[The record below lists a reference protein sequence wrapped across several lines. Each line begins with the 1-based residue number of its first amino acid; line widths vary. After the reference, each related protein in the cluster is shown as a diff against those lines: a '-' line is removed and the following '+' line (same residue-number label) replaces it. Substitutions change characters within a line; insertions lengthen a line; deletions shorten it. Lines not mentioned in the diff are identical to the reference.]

1 MRNHHRRD
9 LPGIFAGA
17 MSSRHQPRGNPMI
30 VAKSREEK
38 FLTEIRD
45 GEHSAMIDAPES
57 HGGAGAG
64 LSPFALLEASLASCL
79 NITLRVY
86 AQTHGIDLGPV
97 ETTVSV
103 TRGQG
108 DSTFEYSVKLA
119 DSLTPDQ
126 TKRLRAALKGCPVH
140 NLFKNP
146 INVVGKD

>member
-1 MRNHHRRD
+1 
-9 LPGIFAGA
+9 
-17 MSSRHQPRGNPMI
+17 MI
-30 VAKSREEK
+30 IAKSREEK
-38 FLTEIRD
+38 FLTEISD
-45 GEHSAMIDAPES
+45 GTHSASIDAPES

-108 DSTFEYSVKLA
+108 DSTFEYSVKLPEDLA
-119 DSLTPDQ
+119 PEQ

-146 INVVGKD
+146 ITIVHKD